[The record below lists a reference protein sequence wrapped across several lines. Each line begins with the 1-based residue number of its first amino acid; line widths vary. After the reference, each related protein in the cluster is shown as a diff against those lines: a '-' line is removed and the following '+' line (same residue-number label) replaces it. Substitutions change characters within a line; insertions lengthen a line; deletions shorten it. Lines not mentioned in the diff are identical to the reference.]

1 MKTMAVSILLLV
13 IGMLSIQF
21 GATMAKHMFDTVHPA
36 TITMVRAGFGALFL
50 LACFRP
56 WREPMQVGAWKKV
69 IVYGGVLG
77 MMNLIFYLALKRIPL
92 GIAVALEF
100 IGPLG
105 VALIGSRRLIDLL
118 WVFLAAVGIYLIAPI
133 DGANG
138 ALDPVGIALALGAGL
153 CWGLYI
159 IFGKRIGDVASTRQA
174 AAWGM
179 VVAALVVLPFGLYN
193 MNAEVMASRDFWTRA
208 IFVGVLSSAVPY
220 TLEMIVLKRMD
231 SKTFGTL
238 MSIEPALA
246 ATMGLVFLHEVLSS
260 TQILAMFAI
269 VSACLGATFTA
280 PTSKDVT
287 LDGVG

>member
-1 MKTMAVSILLLV
+1 MAVSILLLV

-36 TITMVRAGFGALFL
+36 TITMVRAGFGAFFL

-56 WREPMQVGAWKKV
+56 WREPMQVGAWPKV

-77 MMNLIFYLALKRIPL
+77 IMNLVFYLALKRIPL

-133 DGANG
+133 DGVNG
-138 ALDPVGIALALGAGL
+138 ALDPVGIALALAAGL

-179 VVAALVVLPFGLYN
+179 VVAALVVLPFGLYK

-208 IFVGVLSSAVPY
+208 IVVGVLSSAVPY

-269 VSACLGATFTA
+269 VSACLGATLTA